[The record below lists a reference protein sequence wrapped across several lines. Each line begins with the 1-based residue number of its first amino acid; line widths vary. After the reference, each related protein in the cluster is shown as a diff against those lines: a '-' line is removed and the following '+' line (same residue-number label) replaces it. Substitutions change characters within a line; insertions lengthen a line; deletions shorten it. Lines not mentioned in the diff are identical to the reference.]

1 MIDRAEV
8 IMHGDTDQN
17 AGRREHHDGSLL
29 AELERK
35 AAEVEAQLQ
44 QKEEENAELKRRI
57 ESCHV
62 EWLRCER
69 DQDQVPG
76 GSLPRTNGC
85 SAGPSV
91 LHLL

>member
-1 MIDRAEV
+1 MATLIKMQEDANTT
-8 IMHGDTDQN
+8 TD
-17 AGRREHHDGSLL
+17 DDDSLL
-29 AELERK
+29 AEMERK
-35 AAEVEAQLQ
+35 
-44 QKEEENAELKRRI
+44 AELKRRI
-57 ESCHV
+57 ESYHV